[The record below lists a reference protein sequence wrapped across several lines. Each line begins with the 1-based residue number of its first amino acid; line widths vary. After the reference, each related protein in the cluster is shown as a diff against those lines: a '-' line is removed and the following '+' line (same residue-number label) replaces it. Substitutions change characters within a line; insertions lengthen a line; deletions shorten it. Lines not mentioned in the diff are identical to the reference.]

1 MVPSILDLIAIID
14 KEKFFGAESGPT
26 QRQRW
31 MESLTKQG
39 FWGKTR
45 NLADKGKDMRRE
57 EKSDLISA
65 LQSSLK
71 EANGVFVVEN
81 HGLTVKEFEALRN
94 ELRPLVSVF
103 KVVKNRLMK
112 LALKDT
118 DFEPVSDMMARPTAV
133 AVATDGLAVT
143 KVLAKFAD
151 EHPNLTIV
159 GGKMDAGVLSK
170 DDILQLSKLPSLL
183 EIRGKIARIL
193 VEPASRL
200 ARVSAEYGKKN

>member
-1 MVPSILDLIAIID
+1 
-14 KEKFFGAESGPT
+14 
-26 QRQRW
+26 
-31 MESLTKQG
+31 
-39 FWGKTR
+39 
-45 NLADKGKDMRRE
+45 MRRE

-81 HGLTVKEFEALRN
+81 HGLTVKELEGLRN

-118 DFEPVSDMMARPTAV
+118 NFEPVSEMMKRPTAV

-143 KVLAKFAD
+143 KVLAKFAE
-151 EHPNLTIV
+151 EHPNLTII
-159 GGKMDAGVLSK
+159 GGKMDTDVLDK
-170 DDILQLSKLPSLL
+170 DGIVQLSKLPSLL
-183 EIRGKIARIL
+183 EIRSTIARIL

>member
-1 MVPSILDLIAIID
+1 M
-14 KEKFFGAESGPT
+14 K
-26 QRQRW
+26 
-31 MESLTKQG
+31 
-39 FWGKTR
+39 
-45 NLADKGKDMRRE
+45 RE

-71 EANGVFVVEN
+71 DANGVFVVEN
-81 HGLTVKEFEALRN
+81 HGLTVQELESLRN
-94 ELRPLVSVF
+94 ELRDKVSLF

-118 DFEPVSDMMARPTAV
+118 DFEPVSSMMKRPTAV

-143 KVLAKFAD
+143 KVLAKFA
-151 EHPNLTIV
+151 ETHPNLTIV
-159 GGKMDAGVLSK
+159 GGKMDADVL
-170 DDILQLSKLPSLL
+170 DVDGIVQLSKLPSLL
-183 EIRGKIARIL
+183 EIRSTIARIL

>member
-1 MVPSILDLIAIID
+1 
-14 KEKFFGAESGPT
+14 
-26 QRQRW
+26 
-31 MESLTKQG
+31 
-39 FWGKTR
+39 
-45 NLADKGKDMRRE
+45 MRRE

-71 EANGVFVVEN
+71 DANGIFVVEN
-81 HGLTVKEFEALRN
+81 NGLTVREMESLRN

-118 DFEPVSDMMARPTAV
+118 DFEPVSDMMKRPTAV
-133 AVATDGLAVT
+133 AIATDGLAVT

-159 GGKMDAGVLSK
+159 GGKMDADVLDK
-170 DDILQLSKLPSLL
+170 DGIVQLSKLPSLL
-183 EIRGKIARIL
+183 EIRGTIARIL
-193 VEPASRL
+193 VEPGSRL

>member
-1 MVPSILDLIAIID
+1 
-14 KEKFFGAESGPT
+14 
-26 QRQRW
+26 
-31 MESLTKQG
+31 
-39 FWGKTR
+39 
-45 NLADKGKDMRRE
+45 MRRE

-71 EANGVFVVEN
+71 DANGVFVVEN
-81 HGLTVKEFEALRN
+81 HGLTVKEMEGLRN

-118 DFEPVSDMMARPTAV
+118 NFEPVSEMMKRPTAV

-143 KVLAKFAD
+143 KVFAKFAE
-151 EHPNLTIV
+151 EHPNLTII
-159 GGKMDAGVLSK
+159 GGKMDADVLDK
-170 DDILQLSKLPSLL
+170 DGIVQLSKLPSLL
-183 EIRGKIARIL
+183 EIRGTIARIL

>member
-1 MVPSILDLIAIID
+1 
-14 KEKFFGAESGPT
+14 
-26 QRQRW
+26 
-31 MESLTKQG
+31 
-39 FWGKTR
+39 
-45 NLADKGKDMRRE
+45 MRRE

-81 HGLTVKEFEALRN
+81 HGLTVKEMEELRN

-118 DFEPVSDMMARPTAV
+118 DFEPVSEMMKRPTAV

-151 EHPNLTIV
+151 AHPNLTIV
-159 GGKMDAGVLSK
+159 GGKMDADVL
-170 DDILQLSKLPSLL
+170 DMDGIVQLSKLPSLL
-183 EIRGKIARIL
+183 EIRGTIARIL
-193 VEPASRL
+193 VEPGARL

>member
-1 MVPSILDLIAIID
+1 M
-14 KEKFFGAESGPT
+14 K
-26 QRQRW
+26 
-31 MESLTKQG
+31 
-39 FWGKTR
+39 
-45 NLADKGKDMRRE
+45 RE

-71 EANGVFVVEN
+71 DANGVFVVEN
-81 HGLTVKEFEALRN
+81 HGLTVQEFESLRN
-94 ELRPLVSVF
+94 ELRDKVSLF

-118 DFEPVSDMMARPTAV
+118 DFEPVSSMMKRPTAV
-133 AVATDGLAVT
+133 AVATDGLAVA
-143 KVLAKFAD
+143 KVLAKFAE

-159 GGKMDAGVLSK
+159 GGKMDADVLNV
-170 DDILQLSKLPSLL
+170 DGIVQLSKLPSLL
-183 EIRGKIARIL
+183 EIRSTIARIL

>member
-1 MVPSILDLIAIID
+1 
-14 KEKFFGAESGPT
+14 
-26 QRQRW
+26 
-31 MESLTKQG
+31 
-39 FWGKTR
+39 
-45 NLADKGKDMRRE
+45 MRRE

-71 EANGVFVVEN
+71 EANGIFVIEN
-81 HGLTVKEFEALRN
+81 NGLTVKEMEILRN

-118 DFEPVSDMMARPTAV
+118 DFEPVSDMMKRPTAV
-133 AVATDGLAVT
+133 AVATDALAVT

-151 EHPNLTIV
+151 EHQNLTII
-159 GGKMDAGVLSK
+159 GGKMDADVLDK
-170 DDILQLSKLPSLL
+170 DGIVQLSKLPSLL
-183 EIRGKIARIL
+183 EIRGTIARIL
-193 VEPASRL
+193 VEPGARL